1 MSKAPQSPNDYP
13 KQKKQFTKH
22 AKWINALSN
31 DDPQSLILALFEEN
45 EKLKKEIDQIKKINF
60 ALKKDMDDLH
70 SRLILERYENLYP
83 SSGGQEMETD

>member
-1 MSKAPQSPNDYP
+1 MSKAPQSPNEYP
-13 KQKKQFTKH
+13 KQKKQLSKH